1 LFSCASRK
9 DFYYQNIDETSAQEK
24 SNSYEVKLQPDDLL
38 LLLFL
43 QKILKL
49 LFNLRSISIEDA
61 KSGLYNGGQ
70 QSNQLYLVDANGTID
85 FPVLE
90 N

>member
-1 LFSCASRK
+1 
-9 DFYYQNIDETSAQEK
+9 
-24 SNSYEVKLQPDDLL
+24 LL
-38 LLLFL
+38 L
-43 QKILKL
+43 IIVSAEDPEIAAP
-49 LFNLRSISIEDA
+49 FNLRSISIEDA
-61 KSGLYNGGQ
+61 KADYTIGGQ

>member
-1 LFSCASRK
+1 MPKA
-9 DFYYQNIDETSAQEK
+9 DYTI
-24 SNSYEVKLQPDDLL
+24 
-38 LLLFL
+38 
-43 QKILKL
+43 
-49 LFNLRSISIEDA
+49 
-61 KSGLYNGGQ
+61 GGQ